1 MTNISTA
8 KIGASF
14 EKYAYKCL
22 SAKGWNVERIPD
34 GAKQISSTQIIRV
47 KSPFDFLATKSGK
60 ALFFDTKTVQ
70 GEAFPFSAIN
80 QDQVRALLKIQNNG
94 FIAGFII
101 HFRQVNLYCFVDAKT
116 LSEVVPRAS
125 IKARA
130 CVDLGKELEIDKL
143 FSPTRIEIESTALA
157 Q

>member
-1 MTNISTA
+1 MTNISTV

-22 SAKGWNVERIPD
+22 SVKGWDIERIPD
-34 GAKQISSTQIIRV
+34 GARQISSHQIIRV
-47 KSPFDFLATKSGK
+47 KAPFDWFATKKGK
-60 ALFFDTKTVQ
+60 AIFFDTKTVQ
-70 GEAFPFSAIN
+70 GEAFPYSAIN
-80 QDQVRALLKIQNNG
+80 QDQVRALIKIQKNG
-94 FIAGFII
+94 FVAGFVI

-130 CVDLGKELEIDKL
+130 CVNLGKELDVDLL
-143 FSPTRIEIESTALA
+143 FSPTRIEMESQGLSE
-157 Q
+157 